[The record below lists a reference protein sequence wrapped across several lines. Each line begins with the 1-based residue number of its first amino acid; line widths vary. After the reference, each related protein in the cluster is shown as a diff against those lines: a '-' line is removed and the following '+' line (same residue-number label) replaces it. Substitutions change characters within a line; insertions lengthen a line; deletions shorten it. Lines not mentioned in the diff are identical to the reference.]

1 MPKINVNLD
10 EVKDYV
16 EPGWY
21 FVTIVGAE
29 IKDSQSSDS
38 QYINWR
44 LQIDEPESEFHKQSL
59 FHMTSLKQNALP
71 MLKNFLEAAGVEW
84 GEDSFNTEDAIGAQ
98 MEVKVDVEQYKGRMQ
113 NRIKNFRSV

>member
-1 MPKINVNLD
+1 MPKVGINLD

-29 IKDSQSSDS
+29 IKDSNSSDH

-44 LQIDEPESEFHKQSL
+44 MQIDEPESEFHKQSL
-59 FHMTSLKQNALP
+59 FHMTSLSPNALP
-71 MLKNFLEAAGVEW
+71 MLKNFLEAANAQW
-84 GEDSFNTEDAIGAQ
+84 DEDGFNTEDVIGAQ
-98 MEVKVDVEQYKGRMQ
+98 LEVKVEVEQYQGRTQ
-113 NRIKNFRSV
+113 NKIRNVRAV